1 MKSGQK
7 RIVAE
12 AGVHSIHGHGDEL
25 SLSPDHAGVIQLG
38 GVYLGISAPDDLC
51 DLGVGIKIA
60 GSPRAHSEVAHA
72 HPHSLQGENF
82 ASGVQG
88 GSGLFQDSFGQ
99 DEGIF
104 FRYLLDLSDQPDQLS
119 LNIRVLSQQ
128 APLGKSFQIHEAVL
142 LSPLVKYSARMTSTI
157 TISCTIDSKD
167 H

>member
-1 MKSGQK
+1 MHA
-7 RIVAE
+7 V
-12 AGVHSIHGHGDEL
+12 HGHGDEL
-25 SLSPDHAGVIQLG
+25 SLPPDHAGVIQLG
-38 GVYLGISAPDDLC
+38 RVHLGIGSPNDLC

-104 FRYLLDLSDQPDQLS
+104 FRYLLDLSDQPDQLG
-119 LNIRVLSQQ
+119 LNIRVLPRQT
-128 APLGKSFQIHEAVL
+128 PLGKSFQIHRGCICPAL
-142 LSPLVKYSARMTSTI
+142 
-157 TISCTIDSKD
+157 
-167 H
+167 